1 MRKSDS
7 LVKNQSPDF
16 QSENK
21 SSPAVIS
28 KGTFAGS
35 SIESILKLTNVYEHG
50 YDPLIAEQCVRP
62 DRLVLDPRFWRI
74 FETLRSFTMASW
86 QERKSESLSKE
97 ARSAHRRK
105 RARHLT
111 QTLIDLGPTFIKL
124 GQFFSVRRDFLPAEL
139 SEELAL
145 LQDRVPPF
153 SSEQVRQ
160 TVRSELGYFPED
172 IFLSFDLEPIA
183 SASIGQV
190 HKATL
195 TDGRIVAVKIQRP
208 NLAAI
213 LYQDLG
219 CMRWFAKFS
228 KLLHL
233 EGDWDSWL
241 ELSDEFGKTL
251 FEEIDYIKEGRN
263 ADRIRFALRDHSE
276 IVIPRVMW
284 KHTSRRV
291 ITLEFIDGTKIDKIR
306 DLSKAGYNLEKIG
319 KQLIACYMDQ
329 VLSHGFF
336 HADPHAG
343 NLAVT
348 SEGRIVIYDFG
359 MVGEISNSQ
368 REALL
373 GCISDV
379 VNKNPAELTK
389 HLLALGVI
397 KQTANVAPIERA
409 LQPFI
414 DYYSG
419 RSVRDL
425 DFSHL
430 EKDIDQ
436 IAIERA
442 LRLPPTLAY
451 LIRTG
456 ASLEGIARTLKPDFS
471 FIDAAKPALQKWVMN
486 QPSQAAG
493 ILKAIYRH
501 KVNLLDEPK
510 RLAITDRS
518 SNGKGDKRA
527 EPLVPPRIIETQPR
541 KPAIQNGAVANNGAT
556 KADSTPSTNG
566 KGNHAPKM
574 MISSV
579 SESAN
584 PAKIYNRIE
593 ELELELKKRS
603 ERSNQSALFV
613 VIQLVLNVFYW
624 LANIVAKV
632 HFDTNM
638 FLIGNAL
645 MGAIILW
652 QLVAKPGS
660 LIKRSNRPGE

>member
-1 MRKSDS
+1 MGKFDS
-7 LVKNQSPDF
+7 LNS
-16 QSENK
+16 
-21 SSPAVIS
+21 VIS
-28 KGTFAGS
+28 KDAFAGS

-50 YDPLIAEQCVRP
+50 YDPIIAEQCVRP
-62 DRLVLDPRFWRI
+62 DRLVLDPRFWKI

-86 QERKSESLSKE
+86 QERKSESLTKE

-153 SSEQVRQ
+153 PSEQVRQ
-160 TVRSELGYFPED
+160 TVRSELGYYPED
-172 IFLSFDLEPIA
+172 IFLTFDLQPIA

-195 TDGRIVAVKIQRP
+195 ADGRIVAVKIQRP

-241 ELSDEFGKTL
+241 ELSNEFGKTL

-263 ADRIRFALRDHSE
+263 ADRVRFALRDHSE
-276 IVIPRVMW
+276 IVVPRVMW

-291 ITLEFIDGTKIDKIR
+291 ITLEFIDGTKIDKVR
-306 DLSKAGYNLEKIG
+306 DLSKAGFNLEKIG
-319 KQLIACYMDQ
+319 KQLITCYMDQ

-373 GCISDV
+373 GCISAV
-379 VNKNPAELTK
+379 VNKNTTDLTK
-389 HLLALGVI
+389 QLFALGVI
-397 KQTANVAPIERA
+397 REAANVAPIERA

-471 FIDAAKPALQKWVMN
+471 FVDAAKPALQKWVMN

-493 ILKAIYRH
+493 ILKALYRH
-501 KVNLLDEPK
+501 KINFLEEPK
-510 RLAITDRS
+510 RLAVTDRS
-518 SNGKGDKRA
+518 SNGNGNKRA
-527 EPLVPPRIIETQPR
+527 EQRNPPRIPSTVPPTIIETEP
-541 KPAIQNGAVANNGAT
+541 KKIAPLNNGSVANNGASKT
-556 KADSTPSTNG
+556 DATGSANG
-566 KGNHAPKM
+566 RGNHAPKM

-624 LANIVAKV
+624 LANFVAKV

-645 MGAIILW
+645 IGAIILW